1 MKNYEV
7 QPLLEGLTTLKD
19 VKLPGKVAY
28 AVLRNIDKLSSCFKT
43 IEDSRK
49 KFAEE
54 ACEKDAEGKPSLEEV
69 DGNQVYKLKEGNDF
83 HKQYGELLDSEAD
96 IELFKIDEN
105 LLDSVELTLEQTNYL
120 FQISK

>member
-1 MKNYEV
+1 MTGV
-7 QPLLEGLTTLKD
+7 QTCA
-19 VKLPGKVAY
+19 LP
-28 AVLRNIDKLSSCFKT
+28 IF
-43 IEDSRK
+43 EDSRK